1 MKFTQEELAK
11 FQDLD
16 DVEKEVFSPQ
26 EREDIHRR
34 AILRAEIR
42 RSLSETISRSV
53 ATYMAREKIGF
64 NELTRRLH
72 MSSATTA
79 KILRGDANL
88 TLDTLAAVAVVLG
101 LTPNLTLGLSD
112 SKGFSPKSD

>member
-1 MKFTQEELAK
+1 MKFTQEELAR
-11 FQDLD
+11 FQSLD
-16 DVEKEVFSPQ
+16 DVEKEVFSP
-26 EREDIHRR
+26 EECDDIHRR
-34 AILRAEIR
+34 ATRRAEIR
-42 RSLSETISRSV
+42 RALSETISKSV
-53 ATYMAREKIGF
+53 AEYMAREHIGF

-101 LTPNLTLGLSD
+101 LTPSLSLRMD
-112 SKGFSPKSD
+112 G

>member
-1 MKFTQEELAK
+1 VKFTKEELAR

-16 DVEKEVFSPQ
+16 EIENEVFSTE

-34 AILRAEIR
+34 AAQRAEIR
-42 RSLSETISRSV
+42 RSMSETISKSV
-53 ATYMAREKIGF
+53 AAYMAQEKIGF
-64 NELTRRLH
+64 NELTRRLR
-72 MSSATTA
+72 MSSATTS

-101 LTPNLTLGLSD
+101 LRPTISFLDDTSIKNSD
-112 SKGFSPKSD
+112 G